1 MKRSKNTVAFP
12 AATTTTTGS
21 ATTIVEGPATSGILR
36 VSVSLTTL
44 SALWIAHRV
53 VRRATNRRT
62 SSTRY
67 FTTKDA
73 QSTPRATTRCGSAR
87 SCANPSSRHLQL
99 LQRKNKTKMMK
110 TTRKTVMVSNSR
122 KTSSTSYLEEILA
135 SPSELRS
142 SYSERSSQSNQQ
154 FRGHSNIVRSP
165 LPFLGRIS
173 GPASLNLESSC

>member
-1 MKRSKNTVAFP
+1 MMQCWADEEEQERSRFPRRNNDNNGKRHNDR
-12 AATTTTTGS
+12 
-21 ATTIVEGPATSGILR
+21 EGPATNGILR
-36 VSVSLTTL
+36 ASISLMTL

-53 VRRATNRRT
+53 ARRATNRRT

-67 FTTKDA
+67 FTTKDV

-87 SCANPSSRHLQL
+87 SCTNPSSRHLQL

-110 TTRKTVMVSNSR
+110 MTRKIVMISNSS

-154 FRGHSNIVRSP
+154 FRGHSNIARFHY
-165 LPFLGRIS
+165 LLQG
-173 GPASLNLESSC
+173 ESVDQLL

>member
-1 MKRSKNTVAFP
+1 M
-12 AATTTTTGS
+12 GS
-21 ATTIVEGPATSGILR
+21 ATTTVVGPTTSGILR
-36 VSVSLTTL
+36 VNASLTTL
-44 SALWIAHRV
+44 SALLIAPRV
-53 VRRATNRRT
+53 VRRATSRRT
-62 SSTRY
+62 SSTRS
-67 FTTKDA
+67 FTTKDV

-110 TTRKTVMVSNSR
+110 TTRKTVMVSNSS

-154 FRGHSNIVRSP
+154 FRGHSSTARSP
-165 LPFLGRIS
+165 LPSQGRIN
-173 GPASLNLESSC
+173 GPASLNLKSSR